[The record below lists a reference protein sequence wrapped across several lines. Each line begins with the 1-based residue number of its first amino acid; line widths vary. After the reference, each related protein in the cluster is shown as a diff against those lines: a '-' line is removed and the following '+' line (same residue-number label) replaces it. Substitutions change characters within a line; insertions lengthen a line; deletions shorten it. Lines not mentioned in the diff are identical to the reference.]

1 MFRPKR
7 LLSVLI
13 VEDDLQILRE
23 IAIHISKQFG
33 REVQILKATTL
44 KEGMDIVGQR
54 LFDIAIIDLLLP
66 DGHGEELIALIREN
80 DPDLPIIV
88 QTTESDTAYQAEVHN
103 EYGGLVYICK
113 PNFLKEFSKRLKVA
127 VNKHKRLSAERLS
140 VVTHKRIDILD
151 IDEVC
156 YVSRIPESN
165 NLHVELYDFEKKDY
179 KFFVIEYM
187 TMAEFIETYN
197 ASGYFLR
204 CHNSYIVNRMMVK
217 SFSRTDS
224 QITML
229 MPRKNGADVIIDVS
243 EKYRKEVRNLLK
255 GVY

>member
-88 QTTESDTAYQAEVHN
+88 QTTERDTAYQVEIHN
-103 EYGGLVYICK
+103 
-113 PNFLKEFSKRLKVA
+113 
-127 VNKHKRLSAERLS
+127 
-140 VVTHKRIDILD
+140 
-151 IDEVC
+151 
-156 YVSRIPESN
+156 
-165 NLHVELYDFEKKDY
+165 
-179 KFFVIEYM
+179 
-187 TMAEFIETYN
+187 
-197 ASGYFLR
+197 
-204 CHNSYIVNRMMVK
+204 
-217 SFSRTDS
+217 
-224 QITML
+224 
-229 MPRKNGADVIIDVS
+229 
-243 EKYRKEVRNLLK
+243 
-255 GVY
+255 